1 MIHRRSF
8 VLLLALAPMVAHADP
23 LDAERAIATAFER
36 SPTLTAAREAVR
48 EAEARLVSAG
58 TYPLNPVLGLEAG
71 ARRGPSDTAAD
82 VSVELA
88 QGIELAGQTGKRE
101 TAAAAELRRARA
113 EFEATRRSVAAQIR
127 IAFVEVLR
135 ARAQAALAGTL
146 AEMSAAQVV
155 IVEKRLAVGDA
166 TRLDLNLARAEAGR
180 AGADHAAARGV
191 EAVARAM
198 LATLV
203 GADDP
208 AALEVRGELTFVATA
223 PVETAELRRLALT
236 HRAELEATRQGL
248 AAAQARVRTSE
259 AATVPDLDV
268 GAFFRREGSEAHIF
282 GGLLGVPL
290 PIFGQAR
297 AEVDVAR
304 AELRRQTASAAE
316 TRQRIEQ
323 EVLVAAAE
331 RTAAVAAAQALERHV
346 ALALDENLRLLQR
359 AFEAGEIGGS
369 ALHVARRAF
378 RESGRDLIEA
388 LAAAERARI
397 RLELATGTLPVP
409 PEGDVR

>member
-1 MIHRRSF
+1 MRSSSGPLPARTE
-8 VLLLALAPMVAHADP
+8 VLDERAAVVRALRHSPALA
-23 LDAERAIATAFER
+23 
-36 SPTLTAAREAVR
+36 AARETVA
-48 EAEARLVSAG
+48 AARARVAAAK
-58 TYPLNPVLGLEAG
+58 TYPHDPVLGLEAG
-71 ARRGPSDTAAD
+71 ARQAGPATDLDLAVT
-82 VSVELA
+82 VEQTLDL
-88 QGIELAGQTGKRE
+88 GGQ
-101 TAAAAELRRARA
+101 RRARREAA
-113 EFEATRRSVAAQIR
+113 EAVTAEALAAYEGARRSLVAQIR

-146 AEMSAAQVV
+146 AEMSTAQVV

-191 EAVARAM
+191 EAVAQAL

-208 AALEVRGELTFVATA
+208 VALEVRGELTFVATA

-236 HRAELEATRQGL
+236 HRAELEATRQSL

-259 AATVPDLDV
+259 AAMVPDLDV

-282 GGLLGVPL
+282 GGLVGVPL
-290 PIFGQAR
+290 PVFGRAR

-304 AELRRQTASAAE
+304 TELRRQTASAAE

-359 AFEAGEIGGS
+359 AYEAGEIGGS
-369 ALHVARRAF
+369 ALDVARRAF
-378 RESGRDLIEA
+378 RESGRELIEA

-409 PEGDVR
+409 PEDDVR

>member
-113 EFEATRRSVAAQIR
+113 EFEATRRSVAAQVR
-127 IAFVEVLR
+127 IAFVEALR
-135 ARAQAALAGTL
+135 ARDLRALEEALADL
-146 AEMSAAQVV
+146 SAAHVNAA
-155 IVEKRLAVGDA
+155 EKRLSAGAA
-166 TRLDLNLARAEAGR
+166 TRLNLNLALAEAGR
-180 AGADHAAARGV
+180 AGAERAAARGA
-191 EAVARAM
+191 EKVA
-198 LATLV
+198 LALLAEV
-203 GADDP
+203 LGLGA
-208 AALEVRGELTFVATA
+208 EA
-223 PVETAELRRLALT
+223 PVEVAGNLTLLETAVPPLETLRRQAAEHRPELLAVRHGLDAA
-236 HRAELEATRQGL
+236 RARIEASSAEGL
-248 AAAQARVRTSE
+248 
-259 AATVPDLDV
+259 PDLEV
-268 GAFFRREGSEAHIF
+268 GAFFRREGTEETVA
-282 GGLLGVPL
+282 GGALSWPL
-290 PIFGQAR
+290 PLFAR
-297 AEVDVAR
+297 NQGGVQEAEAAARRLAADQVA
-304 AELRRQTASAAE
+304 AGLRV
-316 TRQRIEQ
+316 EQ

-331 RTAAVAAAQALERHV
+331 RTAAVEAAQALHGQV
-346 ALALDENLRLLQR
+346 AGSLDDNLRLLQR
-359 AFEAGEIGGS
+359 AFEAGEIGGTE
-369 ALHVARRAF
+369 LLVARREF
-378 RESGRDLIEA
+378 RERGRELVLA

-397 RLELATGTLPVP
+397 RLELATGTLTLPAEKSP
-409 PEGDVR
+409 